1 MQLRI
6 PGPTP
11 CPPEVL
17 QAGAKQMV
25 NHRGVEFKDLI
36 FRTTENLKKVYQ
48 TNKDLLILTCSGT
61 GGLEAAIVN
70 FLSPEDKVLS
80 VSIGVFGERFADI
93 ARTYG
98 VNVIQ
103 LKFEYG
109 QAADPDK
116 VKKALQ
122 ENPDV
127 KAVMVTHNET
137 STGTTN
143 DIDALSKV
151 VKEFDKLILVDSISG
166 MASLDI
172 PVDKLDLD
180 VVVGGSQKGW
190 MIPPGLSFVSVSER
204 AWKANEVAK
213 IPRFYMDLAKA
224 KKFLVTGETPWTP
237 AVSIFFGLDVALD
250 LMLKEGLPGIFARHA
265 AIGQFVRKEVKKRG
279 LEILP
284 DEQHASNTVTAV
296 KAGEKIDAPKLQ
308 KILREQYQVVLAGGQ
323 KDLKGKIFRIGHLG
337 YVSEKDMKEV
347 FEAMDKALPQA
358 AK

>member
-143 DIDALSKV
+143 DIVALSKV

-190 MIPPGLSFVSVSER
+190 MIPPGLSFVSVSEK

>member
-17 QAGAKQMV
+17 QASAKQMV
-25 NHRGVEFKDLI
+25 NHRGVEFKDLM
-36 FRTTENLKKVYQ
+36 FRTTENLKKIYQ
-48 TNKDLLILTCSGT
+48 TNNDLLVLTCSGT

-70 FLSPEDKVLS
+70 FLSPGDKVLS

-98 VNVIQ
+98 VEVIP

-122 ENPDV
+122 DNPDV

-143 DIDALSKV
+143 DIVALNKV
-151 VKEFDKLILVDSISG
+151 IKEFDKLILVDSISG

-172 PVDKLDLD
+172 PVDKLGLD
-180 VVVGGSQKGW
+180 VVIGGSQKGW
-190 MIPPGLSFVSVSER
+190 MIPPGLSFASVSEK
-204 AWKANEVAK
+204 AWKANEVAR

-224 KKFLVTGETPWTP
+224 KKFLVNGETPWTP
-237 AVSIFFGLDVALD
+237 AVGIFFGLDAALE
-250 LMLKEGLPGIFARHA
+250 LMLKEGLPDIFARHI
-265 AIGQFVRKEVKKRG
+265 AIGQFVRNEVKKRG

-284 DEQHASNTVTAV
+284 DDQHASNTVTAV
-296 KAGEKIDAPKLQ
+296 KAGDEIDAPKLQ
-308 KILREQYQVVLAGGQ
+308 KILREEYQVVLAGGQ
-323 KDLKGKIFRIGHLG
+323 KDLKGKIFRIGHMG

>member
-17 QAGAKQMV
+17 QASAKQMV
-25 NHRGVEFKDLI
+25 NHRGVEFKDLM
-36 FRTTENLKKVYQ
+36 FRTTENLKKIYQ
-48 TNKDLLILTCSGT
+48 TNNDLLVLTCSGT

-70 FLSPEDKVLS
+70 FLSPGDKVLS

-98 VNVIQ
+98 VEVIP

-122 ENPDV
+122 DNPDV

-143 DIDALSKV
+143 DIVALNKV
-151 VKEFDKLILVDSISG
+151 IKEFDKLILVDSISG

-172 PVDKLDLD
+172 PVDKLGLD
-180 VVVGGSQKGW
+180 VVIGGSQKGW
-190 MIPPGLSFVSVSER
+190 MIPPGLSFASVSEK
-204 AWKANEVAK
+204 AWKANEVAR

-224 KKFLVTGETPWTP
+224 KKFLVNGETPWTP
-237 AVSIFFGLDVALD
+237 AVGIFFGLDAALE
-250 LMLKEGLPGIFARHA
+250 LMLKEGLPDIFARHI
-265 AIGQFVRKEVKKRG
+265 AIGQFVRNEVKKRG

-284 DEQHASNTVTAV
+284 DDQHASNTVTAV
-296 KAGEKIDAPKLQ
+296 KAGDKIDAPKLQ
-308 KILREQYQVVLAGGQ
+308 KILREEYQVVLAGGQ
-323 KDLKGKIFRIGHLG
+323 KDLKGKIFRIGHMG

>member
-143 DIDALSKV
+143 DIVALSKV

>member
-25 NHRGVEFKDLI
+25 NHRGAEFKDLI
-36 FRTTENLKKVYQ
+36 FRTTDNLKKIFQ

-98 VNVIQ
+98 VNVIP

-116 VKKALQ
+116 VRKALQ
-122 ENPDV
+122 DNPDV
-127 KAVMVTHNET
+127 KAVMITHNET

-143 DIDALSKV
+143 DIVALNKV

-172 PVDKLDLD
+172 PVDKLELD

-190 MIPPGLSFVSVSER
+190 MVPPGLSFVSVSEK
-204 AWKANEVAK
+204 AWKANEAAK

-224 KKFLVTGETPWTP
+224 KKFLVNGETPWTP
-237 AVSIFFGLDVALD
+237 AVGIFFGLDTALEM
-250 LMLKEGLPGIFARHA
+250 MLKEGLPNIFARHV
-265 AIGQFVRKEVKKRG
+265 AIGQFVRKEIKNRG

-284 DEQHASNTVTAV
+284 DDQHASNTVTAV
-296 KAGEKIDAPKLQ
+296 KGGDKIDVPKLQ
-308 KILREQYQVVLAGGQ
+308 KILREEYQIVLAGGQ
-323 KDLKGKIFRIGHLG
+323 KDLKGKIFRIGHMG

>member
-1 MQLRI
+1 
-6 PGPTP
+6 
-11 CPPEVL
+11 
-17 QAGAKQMV
+17 
-25 NHRGVEFKDLI
+25 
-36 FRTTENLKKVYQ
+36 
-48 TNKDLLILTCSGT
+48 
-61 GGLEAAIVN
+61 
-70 FLSPEDKVLS
+70 
-80 VSIGVFGERFADI
+80 
-93 ARTYG
+93 
-98 VNVIQ
+98 
-103 LKFEYG
+103 
-109 QAADPDK
+109 
-116 VKKALQ
+116 
-122 ENPDV
+122 
-127 KAVMVTHNET
+127 
-137 STGTTN
+137 
-143 DIDALSKV
+143 
-151 VKEFDKLILVDSISG
+151 

-172 PVDKLDLD
+172 QVDKLDLD

>member
-116 VKKALQ
+116 VRKALQ
-122 ENPDV
+122 DNPDV

-143 DIDALSKV
+143 DIAALSKV

-190 MIPPGLSFVSVSER
+190 MIPPGLSFVSVSEK

-224 KKFLVTGETPWTP
+224 KKFLVNGETPWTP
-237 AVSIFFGLDVALD
+237 AVGIFFGLDAALD
-250 LMLKEGLPGIFARHA
+250 LMLKEGLPNIFARHA
-265 AIGQFVRKEVKKRG
+265 AIGQFVRNEVKKRG

-284 DEQHASNTVTAV
+284 DDQHASNTVTAV
-296 KAGEKIDAPKLQ
+296 KAGDKIDAPKLQ
-308 KILREQYQVVLAGGQ
+308 KVLREQYQVVLAGGQ

>member
-116 VKKALQ
+116 VRKALQ
-122 ENPDV
+122 DNPDV

-143 DIDALSKV
+143 DIAALSKV

-180 VVVGGSQKGW
+180 VVIGGSQKGW
-190 MIPPGLSFVSVSER
+190 MIPPGLSFVSVSEK

-224 KKFLVTGETPWTP
+224 KKFLVNGETPWTP
-237 AVSIFFGLDVALD
+237 AVGIFFGLDAALD
-250 LMLKEGLPGIFARHA
+250 LMLKEGLPNIFARHA
-265 AIGQFVRKEVKKRG
+265 AIGQFVRNEVKKRG

-284 DEQHASNTVTAV
+284 DDQHASNTVTAV
-296 KAGEKIDAPKLQ
+296 KAGDKIDAPKLQ
-308 KILREQYQVVLAGGQ
+308 KVLREQYQVVLAGGQ

>member
-190 MIPPGLSFVSVSER
+190 MIPPGLSFVSVSEK